1 MHKPKLY
8 TLIIDYQ
15 GGTYICQSTA
25 EDRYSAPSEC
35 IKKWDIKDL
44 AKEINEKDKETIL
57 LELQEEEFVP
67 ITGVYNVWCGGV
79 ILNNEYMQINLVETS
94 YLEE

>member
-1 MHKPKLY
+1 MHKPKLF

-35 IKKWDIKDL
+35 IKKWDIQDL
-44 AKEINEKDKETIL
+44 AKEINEKDKETISL
-57 LELQEEEFVP
+57 RFGYSSEKFFRRMYAN
-67 ITGVYNVWCGGV
+67 IR
-79 ILNNEYMQINLVETS
+79 I
-94 YLEE
+94 